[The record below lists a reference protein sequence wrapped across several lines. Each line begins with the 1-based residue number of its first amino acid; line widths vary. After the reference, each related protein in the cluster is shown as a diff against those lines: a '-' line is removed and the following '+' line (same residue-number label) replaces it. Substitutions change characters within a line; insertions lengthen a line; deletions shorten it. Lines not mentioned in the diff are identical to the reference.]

1 MTKGRQLKIYL
12 ADGTVSGI
20 RHAEIVNWTGQALA
34 IPRVKIK
41 DLDGWEEVHRPGVYF
56 LFGYDD
62 EVSRLAAYIGEAE
75 NITKRLQQH
84 LSSKDFWNEAICF
97 TNKDENL
104 TKAHIKYLESRLI
117 ELSLHA
123 NRYQLDNGNQ
133 PPQSSLP
140 RGERDAME
148 EFLENIRTL
157 LGTLGHKLLEPVVK
171 TTASEQTSSSEP
183 NQDLVTLKGRK
194 YKATAQLTSEGIV
207 VLKGSEGSIS
217 ANQSLSKGYTKIRD
231 NLIDKGLLIEE
242 NSKLVATDDILFTS
256 SSQAA
261 AVLLGYPC
269 NGLDYWIDNK
279 GQSLKQRESLVDG

>member
-41 DLDGWEEVHRPGVYF
+41 DLDDREEVHRPGVYF

-62 EVSRLAAYIGEAE
+62 EVSRSAAYIGEAE

-84 LSSKDFWNEAICF
+84 LASKDFWNEAICF

-104 TKAHIKYLESRLI
+104 TKAHVKYLESRLI

-171 TTASEQTSSSEP
+171 TPVSEQTVSSEP
-183 NQDLVTLKGRK
+183 SPVLVTLKGRK
-194 YKATAQLTSEGIV
+194 YKAAAQLTSEGIV
-207 VLKGSEGSIS
+207 VLKGSEGSPS
-217 ANQSLSKGYTKIRD
+217 ANPSLSKGYTKIRD
-231 NLIDKGLLIEE
+231 NLIDKGLLNEE

-269 NGLDYWIDNK
+269 NGLDYWVDSK
-279 GQSLKQRESLVDG
+279 GQSLKQRES